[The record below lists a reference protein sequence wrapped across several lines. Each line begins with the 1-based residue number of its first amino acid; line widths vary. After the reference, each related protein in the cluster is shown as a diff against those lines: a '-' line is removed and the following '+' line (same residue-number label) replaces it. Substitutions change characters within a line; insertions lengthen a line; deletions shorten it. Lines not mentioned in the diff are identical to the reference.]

1 MQSPMFV
8 FTGLRD
14 QRSTGDT
21 NLLLTRLHQS
31 FAVKQI
37 PISFTKK
44 DELLTSRF
52 DDVSFYIAFMKDK
65 TELKDWLQM
74 AKDFELTS
82 KANPIDSK
90 GLEKRYHRK
99 KKNSPDLYKE
109 IHYSIGEI
117 IFTEMNK
124 FLPVEIYFFH

>member
-1 MQSPMFV
+1 
-8 FTGLRD
+8 LE
-14 QRSTGDT
+14 QR
-21 NLLLTRLHQS
+21 

-52 DDVSFYIAFMKDK
+52 DDVSFYVAFMKDK

-82 KANPIDSK
+82 KPNPIDSN

-124 FLPVEIYFFH
+124 FLPVEIYFFY

>member
-8 FTGLRD
+8 FAGLQD

-21 NLLLTRLHQS
+21 NLLLTRLDQI
-31 FAVKQI
+31 FAAEQI
-37 PISFTKK
+37 PISFTRK
-44 DELLTSRF
+44 DELLNSEF
-52 DDVSFYIAFMKDK
+52 DDVSFYVAFMKNK
-65 TELKDWLQM
+65 TELKDCLQM

-82 KANPIDSK
+82 KPNPIDIK

-99 KKNSPDLYKE
+99 KKNSPGLYKE

-117 IFTEMNK
+117 IFIEMNK
-124 FLPVEIYFFH
+124 FLPVEIYFYH

>member
-8 FTGLRD
+8 FASLRD

-21 NLLLTRLHQS
+21 ELLLTRLDQS

-37 PISFTKK
+37 PISFTREG
-44 DELLTSRF
+44 ELLNSEF
-52 DDVSFYIAFMKDK
+52 DGVSFYVAFMNDK

-82 KANPIDSK
+82 KPNPIDNK
-90 GLEKRYHRK
+90 GLEKRYHQK
-99 KKNSPDLYKE
+99 KKNSPGLYKE

-117 IFTEMNK
+117 IFTEMNN
-124 FLPVEIYFFH
+124 FLPAEIHLFH